1 MLVMRELT
9 NVKQRRAISYGSGVG
24 SVLSRA
30 KSLGRVVGISDKCRR
45 ALNPVNRI
53 FSRTE
58 LLDGLHNNGSACGE

>member
-30 KSLGRVVGISDKCRR
+30 KSLGRVVGISDMCLR
-45 ALNPVNRI
+45 AGSHLNHVQIVNC
-53 FSRTE
+53 S
-58 LLDGLHNNGSACGE
+58 